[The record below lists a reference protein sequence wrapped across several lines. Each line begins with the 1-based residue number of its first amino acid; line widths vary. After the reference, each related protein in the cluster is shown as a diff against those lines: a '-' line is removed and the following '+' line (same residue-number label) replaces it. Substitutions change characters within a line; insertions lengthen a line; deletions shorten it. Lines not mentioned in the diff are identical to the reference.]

1 MSSFSMA
8 PPMCWSDWPR
18 WSYKIHFYHM
28 INDILQSH
36 SKLLGS
42 EGLASLVPEFS
53 FQDFKRWEKAWNTE
67 EEDASQATQMEH
79 DGTWRESLQRT
90 CCGPGASTTNIN
102 YDKIAMA
109 PRNIHW
115 MRDWFEEGVQCFWFP
130 LIWLICRFAACW
142 AQISSWIKMAY
153 ILHLTG
159 RAGLCC
165 LGISQAS
172 IHWQGGLLWQ
182 AGAT

>member
-1 MSSFSMA
+1 MSSFSMT

-67 EEDASQATQMEH
+67 EEDASQATQIKH

-90 CCGPGASTTNIN
+90 CYGPGASTTNIN

-130 LIWLICRFAACW
+130 LIWID
-142 AQISSWIKMAY
+142 
-153 ILHLTG
+153 LTYLS
-159 RAGLCC
+159 LCC
-165 LGISQAS
+165 LLSSNIKLDQDGI
-172 IHWQGGLLWQ
+172 
-182 AGAT
+182 